1 MMTPRQAGERSIAA
15 FLVAALAISPPLLSI
30 FSVDVVVFGMPLLY
44 LYLFAAWAGLLA
56 VVAWVSDFGPSRAT
70 RRALDRPEAERSGMP

>member
-1 MMTPRQAGERSIAA
+1 MMSPRQAGERSIAA

-30 FSVDVVVFGMPLLY
+30 FSVDVFVFGLPLLY
-44 LYLFAAWAGLLA
+44 LYLFAAWAGLLV

-70 RRALDRPEAERSGMP
+70 RRALDRPGGERSGAP